1 MKVSLTKKEILTI
14 ANKTGMF
21 FNPNMTKSNMMQFV
35 IAGMK
40 GDNERA
46 KSFANER
53 AKSFANGVI
62 EADKQNQRDKKL
74 KQLGI

>member
-40 GDNERA
+40 GDNER
-46 KSFANER
+46 S
-53 AKSFANGVI
+53 KSFANGVI

>member
-1 MKVSLTKKEILTI
+1 
-14 ANKTGMF
+14 MF

-40 GDNERA
+40 GDNER
-46 KSFANER
+46 S
-53 AKSFANGVI
+53 KSFANGVI

>member
-46 KSFANER
+46 KSFAN
-53 AKSFANGVI
+53 GVI
-62 EADKQNQRDKKL
+62 EADKQNERDRKL
-74 KQLGI
+74 KQIGI